1 MSDTLARSSM
11 ARRPLIGVAAAFV
24 LGIAFGLFTGQWPQA
39 ACGWAAM
46 SGAWVAMRHISGT
59 VRLQGLVTLLAA
71 FATGWLAAAT
81 ATDRRRAEVDWLRAH
96 DARQGP
102 LVLAGRISGDVQA
115 RPLVHGG
122 VRYQFALRQVAA
134 LTAAGTNRIASVPV
148 RVTWYGP
155 SAGSV
160 GAGSRVRPVPASGET
175 WEFSGKLR
183 VQRPGLPGKTRV
195 SLNSSE
201 KESARRADSSLR
213 DWGTLADR
221 ARQATAARL
230 ARGITGWGA
239 IPELVQAMFL
249 GTRSAIPRE
258 LNQVFRD
265 SGTIHIFAISGM
277 NVALLAVVLIAM
289 LSMLGVP
296 RPWWVLPLAP
306 ILAFYTVVTGLSA
319 SALRACLMAV
329 LYFGAP
335 LLGRKPD
342 GLSTLGAAAVI
353 ALAIDPFQLQ
363 DAGFALSFVVM
374 GGLLLLYVPLA
385 ELCRRGLRVDDAAL
399 DARASAGLGGEL
411 EPSVVPRR
419 AWRARALRWTA
430 ELAAMSV
437 AAWLSS
443 APLTAWYFGRLTP
456 TSLLANLPIAPA
468 AFLVGVASSVGLLAG
483 LVSPGAEAVFNHAAG
498 GLTQLMVWC
507 AQATVSIPGGTM
519 EVPNPPLWLVGC
531 WYAGLLLLTWWLW
544 RLTRTA
550 PRGEEWMQAER
561 EKASDGG
568 RRRSVHPHAQDA
580 TTHDA

>member
-1 MSDTLARSSM
+1 MPRTSSM
-11 ARRPLIGVAAAFV
+11 ACRPLIGVALAFV
-24 LGIAFGLFTGQWPQA
+24 LGIAFGLSTGQWPPA
-39 ACGWAAM
+39 ACGWVAM
-46 SGAWVAMRHISGT
+46 AGAWLLVRRIPGG
-59 VRLQGLVTLLAA
+59 VRLQGFVTLLAA

-81 ATDRRRAEVDWLRAH
+81 ATDRRRAEVDWLRSH
-96 DARQGP
+96 DSRNGRI
-102 LVLAGRISGDVQA
+102 VLCGKISGDVQA
-115 RPLVHGG
+115 SPLAHGG

-148 RVTWYGP
+148 NVTWYGP
-155 SAGSV
+155 SAGSASV
-160 GAGSRVRPVPASGET
+160 SGGARRVPAAGEIWELSGI
-175 WEFSGKLR
+175 LR
-183 VQRPGLPGKTRV
+183 VQRQGILSKTRA
-195 SLNSSE
+195 SLSSRE
-201 KESARRADSSLR
+201 KDSARRAEASLR

-230 ARGITGWGA
+230 ERGIAGWGA

-249 GTRSAIPRE
+249 GTRSAIPHQ
-258 LNQVFRD
+258 LSQVFRD

-296 RPWWVLPLAP
+296 RQWWVLPLAP
-306 ILAFYTVVTGLSA
+306 ILVFYTVVTGLSA

-342 GLSTLGAAAVI
+342 GLSTLAAAAVM

-411 EPSVVPRR
+411 DPAVVQRR
-419 AWRARALRWTA
+419 ALRVRLLRWTA

-507 AQATVSIPGGTM
+507 AQATVSIPGGTL
-519 EVPNPPLWLVGC
+519 EVPNPPPWLVGC

-544 RLTRTA
+544 RLTRAA
-550 PRGEEWMQAER
+550 PTGAAWMR
-561 EKASDGG
+561 
-568 RRRSVHPHAQDA
+568 
-580 TTHDA
+580 